1 MLAPLADANTSDR
14 QETMVTGRDVSGNR
28 IGEVFPRL
36 SPLFP
41 QAVAAPNI
49 LYTGFTNA
57 NAMLHVANCVANAG
71 RIESGE
77 SYKFYAEGVTPA
89 VARLYEAINPS
100 VWPSLRRWVPPSRP
114 W

>member
-1 MLAPLADANTSDR
+1 
-14 QETMVTGRDVSGNR
+14 
-28 IGEVFPRL
+28 VFPRL

-41 QAVAAPNI
+41 EAVAAPNI

-71 RIESGE
+71 RIESGD

-89 VARLYEAINPS
+89 VARLYEARSTRS
-100 VWPSLRRWVPPSRP
+100 VLPSLRRSAHRFRP
-114 W
+114 WLIGSIASMGARSNAHQELSAPYLQQ